1 MAFEFETPLILRLR
15 KALGSGLTL
24 TTSLFFLLTAALFG
38 LYIYLFTDSSKALP
52 ILAVILAA
60 VCFLA
65 FLTGLITFVSA
76 RRREKM
82 LSAAGANFG
91 IFSSLVSLLALIG
104 SYIFFMNESA
114 FFEPIRN
121 ILAFFGIHDGVV
133 RLFGSEIFFSVGFFL
148 ALFALLFFLS
158 VRKTILNNRPHSA
171 LSILLAIY
179 LLAVVIGFVFL
190 AVYFFITSGIK
201 AFSASFIN
209 VYYIIV
215 ALSVLITL
223 FLTAL
228 CGIKY
233 FTSCGGKR

>member
-24 TTSLFFLLTAALFG
+24 AASLFFLLTAALFG
-38 LYIYLFTDSSKALP
+38 LYIYLFTDSIASLP

-60 VCFLA
+60 VCILA
-65 FLTGLITFVSA
+65 FLTGLITFVTA

-91 IFSSLVSLLALIG
+91 ILSSLVSLGFLIG
-104 SYIFFMNESA
+104 SYIFFMNESK

-121 ILAFFGIHDGVV
+121 ILCFFGIHDGVV
-133 RLFGSEIFFSVGFFL
+133 RLFGSEIFFSVGILL
-148 ALFALLFFLS
+148 ALFALLFFIS

-171 LSILLAIY
+171 ISILLAIY
-179 LLAVVIGFVFL
+179 LLTVVIGFVFL
-190 AVYFFITSGIK
+190 AVYFFITSGVK
-201 AFSASFIN
+201 DFSVSLIN
-209 VYYIIV
+209 VYYIVIAV
-215 ALSVLITL
+215 FVLITL